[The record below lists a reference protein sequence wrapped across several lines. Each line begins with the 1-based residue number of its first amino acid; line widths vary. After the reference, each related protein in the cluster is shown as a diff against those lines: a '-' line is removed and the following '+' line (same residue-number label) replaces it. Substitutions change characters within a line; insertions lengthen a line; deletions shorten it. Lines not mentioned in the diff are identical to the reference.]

1 MVAPQSPTEIDT
13 SLPVPDSAMMH
24 SGIPR
29 TNPKI
34 INKKL
39 RKVKE
44 LKTPLTSFNQREK

>member
-1 MVAPQSPTEIDT
+1 MPGPQSPTDID
-13 SLPVPDSAMMH
+13 SALPVADSAMLPMG
-24 SGIPR
+24 SGIPK

-44 LKTPLTSFNQREK
+44 LKTPLTSFN